1 MGNISV
7 TQMGDYLLNWLTKT
21 EVNKQK
27 TRRGESVL
35 HWYTSDVLAMTSIS
49 SWTVTK
55 DIDKYVSISTDGT
68 GALKVQTETYIQ
80 VNYEAQYVLYSKFSL
95 R

>member
-1 MGNISV
+1 
-7 TQMGDYLLNWLTKT
+7 
-21 EVNKQK
+21 
-27 TRRGESVL
+27 
-35 HWYTSDVLAMTSIS
+35 MTSIS

-55 DIDKYVSISTDGT
+55 DIDKYVSITTDGT

>member
-7 TQMGDYLLNWLTKT
+7 TQMGDYLLNRLTKT

-35 HWYTSDVLAMTSIS
+35 YWYTSDVLAMTSIS

-68 GALKVQTETYIQ
+68 GALKVQTETCKQ